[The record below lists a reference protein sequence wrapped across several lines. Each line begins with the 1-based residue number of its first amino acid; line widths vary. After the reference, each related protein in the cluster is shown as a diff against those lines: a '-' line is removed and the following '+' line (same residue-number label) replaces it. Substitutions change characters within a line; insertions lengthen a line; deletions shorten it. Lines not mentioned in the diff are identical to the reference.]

1 MSLSILS
8 IARLS
13 TVTMHE
19 QLCISAPGVP
29 DILCHLQI
37 LASCN
42 NIYSLT
48 HFIRPIPTLCFSFEL
63 VQLESKRPWF
73 FRISLVCL
81 REYLFRPIPLPSSLS
96 FASLRLRFLPLWALE
111 PFYAQ
116 LVNKS
121 HSPAFSTQSSLL
133 NIRQTFNSQIHSCSL
148 TQGL

>member
-1 MSLSILS
+1 METERGKQTTGAQQLSSIVDREALGWSRQLSLSILS

-48 HFIRPIPTLCFSFEL
+48 HFIRPILTICFSFEL
-63 VQLESKRPWF
+63 VPLESKRLRF
-73 FRISLVCL
+73 FRISSVCL
-81 REYLFRPIPLPSSLS
+81 RDIYSSPSLCHHRYRLHLS
-96 FASLRLRFLPLWALE
+96 DFVSFLCGLE
-111 PFYAQ
+111 
-116 LVNKS
+116 S
-121 HSPAFSTQSSLL
+121 RSMRSS
-133 NIRQTFNSQIHSCSL
+133 
-148 TQGL
+148 